1 MRQLRGK
8 LTYAN
13 VAATIAVFIVLA
25 GGAADANLIKIH
37 GKKWGAISLKR
48 GAVTES
54 KIRNGAVTTT
64 KLRDAAVTTAKLRD
78 GAVGTTKLSDGAVT
92 GAKLNMES
100 LGPVP
105 AANESSA
112 TDGIHLARLSFLS
125 SANTGPTTVFSAD
138 GLTLT
143 ARCGSDNLLEFTA
156 TTSAPNSEIYES
168 GNHLKTYAGHFNNI
182 FNPGQVEKVGHEI
195 GDTAEDGD
203 QGHLVYSTP
212 GGAVVTAQFSLNDG
226 SAVNGGLQT
235 GCSVKGTAEFSGS

>member
-1 MRQLRGK
+1 MSKLRGK

-13 VAATIAVFIVLA
+13 VAATIAVLIVLA
-25 GGAADANLIKIH
+25 GGAADAKIIKGLPGRI
-37 GKKWGAISLKR
+37 KWGTVNLKR

-64 KLRDAAVTTAKLRD
+64 KLRDAAVTT
-78 GAVGTTKLSDGAVT
+78 TKLSDGAVT
-92 GAKLNMES
+92 GAKLNEES

-112 TDGIHLARLSFLS
+112 TDGMHLAKLRFLS
-125 SANTGPTTVFSAD
+125 SANTGATTVFSAD

-143 ARCGSDNLLEFTA
+143 AQCESDNLLEFTA
-156 TTSAPNSEIYES
+156 TTSVPNSEIYES
-168 GNHLKTYAGHFNNI
+168 GNHLKTYAGHFNGS
-182 FNPGQVEKVGHEI
+182 FNPGQIEKVGHEI
-195 GDTAEDGD
+195 GDTGEDGD
-203 QGHLVYSTP
+203 QGQLVYSTP